1 MSATLQPVLIL
12 KLIKTFIRVT
22 TGGRTRVQV
31 DATVRVHGDH
41 RAEAAVYGHHAAV
54 TVAAP
59 AAIILIIVV
68 VVVVVVLDHHNL
80 SRVSSWKTEFSLPA
94 IKRPKS
100 TI

>member
-1 MSATLQPVLIL
+1 MLIL
-12 KLIKTFIRVT
+12 KLVKTFVGVT
-22 TGGRTRVQV
+22 TGGRTGVQV

-59 AAIILIIVV
+59 AAVILIII
-68 VVVVVVLDHHNL
+68 VVVLDHRHL
-80 SRVSSWKTEFSLPA
+80 SRVSGWKTEFSLPA
-94 IKRPKS
+94 IERAKS